1 LKHQQ
6 RDLTPV
12 LRRPVELARNNQTS
26 SEPVG
31 MSQRHQRTHSNKTL
45 VGLKGP

>member
-12 LRRPVELARNNQTS
+12 LRRPVEPAEAKRTNRRYGGNDAFDPEQKSANQ
-26 SEPVG
+26 
-31 MSQRHQRTHSNKTL
+31 RFAC
-45 VGLKGP
+45 